1 MSNRHLAFSLT
12 AAAPLAFVLPSAAS
26 ASELSYTYVD
36 FRVLATSVDATGT
49 QSTTPGQDVTA
60 DAGDGD
66 GISVA
71 GALALPNRFYL
82 VGSYNSSIIDVRAHI
97 ESPLAQIDVDDE
109 FDLTTSRFG
118 LGYQRELAPNFDLT
132 FEITYDTGELDFGS
146 LAGENFDTETSG
158 AGARLGFR
166 WNPSEPFELF
176 AAAGSAPYGK
186 VMLDER
192 RLDSGTIVNAG
203 LRWYFFPDLGVG
215 LDYQSGDISS
225 VTLSMRFSFGR
236 LPW

>member
-1 MSNRHLAFSLT
+1 MLQRNLIRPATIALLASVSAG
-12 AAAPLAFVLPSAAS
+12 AA

-36 FRVLATSVDATGT
+36 FRVLSTSVDATGM

-60 DAGDGD
+60 NAGEGD

-71 GALALPNRFYL
+71 GAVALPNRFYL
-82 VGSYNSSIIDVRAHI
+82 VGAFNSSIIDVTAHI
-97 ESPLAQIDVDDE
+97 ESPLAAVDIDDE
-109 FDLTTSRFG
+109 FDLITSRFG

-132 FEITYDTGELDFGS
+132 LEVTYDTGELDFGS
-146 LAGENFDTETSG
+146 LAGENFDVDSSG
-158 AGARLGFR
+158 AGARVGFR
-166 WNPSEPFELF
+166 WNPREPFELF
-176 AAAGSAPYGK
+176 AAAGPSPYGK
-186 VMLDER
+186 VVLEER
-192 RLDSGTIVNAG
+192 RFDSATVVNAG

>member
-1 MSNRHLAFSLT
+1 MLA
-12 AAAPLAFVLPSAAS
+12 SAVSAGAS

-36 FRVLATSVDATGT
+36 FRVLSTSVDAMGT

-60 DAGDGD
+60 EAGNGD

-71 GALALPNRFYL
+71 GAVALPNRFYL
-82 VGSYNSSIIDVRAHI
+82 AGEFNSSIIDVRAHI
-97 ESPLAQIDVDDE
+97 ESPLAEVDIDDE
-109 FDLTTSRFG
+109 FDLITSRFG

-132 FEITYDTGELDFGS
+132 FEVTYDTGELDFGS
-146 LAGENFDTETSG
+146 LAGENFDVDTSG

-166 WNPSEPFELF
+166 WNPREPFELF
-176 AAAGSAPYGK
+176 AAAGPSPYGK
-186 VMLDER
+186 IELDER
-192 RLDSGTIVNAG
+192 RFDSATVLNAG
-203 LRWYFFPDLGVG
+203 LRWYFFQDLGVG
-215 LDYQSGDISS
+215 LDYQSGDASS